1 MNDQLEARIAAIDA
15 REHIRDLVVRYGM
28 AVDDPDMATVAA
40 IFTEQ
45 GAAV

>member
-1 MNDQLEARIAAIDA
+1 MTDQLEARIAAIEA
-15 REHIRDLVVRYGM
+15 REHVRDLVVRYGM
-28 AVDDPDMATVAA
+28 AVDDRDMATVAG